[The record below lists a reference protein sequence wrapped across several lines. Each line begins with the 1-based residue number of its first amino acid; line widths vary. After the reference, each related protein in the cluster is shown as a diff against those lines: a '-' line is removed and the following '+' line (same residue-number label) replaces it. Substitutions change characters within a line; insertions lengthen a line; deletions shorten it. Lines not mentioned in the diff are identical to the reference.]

1 MEKLIKIIIILFIII
16 VVLICG
22 VLYLLKKNDNSSEN
36 EASPNINS
44 EDFEITS
51 SNELKEVESTNVVL
65 NVKQCIQY
73 YIDYINDNNYE
84 AIMKVLDENYIKV
97 NDITEESIEGKSS
110 KFIKSR
116 YFIDKTYEKD
126 VTVNQI
132 IYFIYGRLVNSETYE
147 DIDNVNFTVI
157 IDSENQAFSVIPE
170 VIENSN
176 FNYNLNIKYDN
187 DDYYNEYT
195 TKIFRIVKF

>member
-1 MEKLIKIIIILFIII
+1 MENIIKIIFIFFIII
-16 VVLICG
+16 VLLICG
-22 VLYLLKKNDNSSEN
+22 VLYLLKKNDNSGEN
-36 EASPNINS
+36 EVSSNINS

-51 SNELKEVESTNVVL
+51 SNELKEVESTNVVF

-84 AIMKVLDENYIKV
+84 AIMKVLDENYIKTK
-97 NDITEESIEGKSS
+97 DITEESIKDKSY
-110 KFIKSR
+110 KFIKSN

-147 DIDNVNFTVI
+147 YIDNVNFTVI
-157 IDSENQAFSVIPE
+157 IYI
-170 VIENSN
+170 
-176 FNYNLNIKYDN
+176 
-187 DDYYNEYT
+187 
-195 TKIFRIVKF
+195 

>member
-116 YFIDKTYEKD
+116 YLFQYDKGK
-126 VTVNQI
+126 N
-132 IYFIYGRLVNSETYE
+132 
-147 DIDNVNFTVI
+147 
-157 IDSENQAFSVIPE
+157 
-170 VIENSN
+170 
-176 FNYNLNIKYDN
+176 
-187 DDYYNEYT
+187 
-195 TKIFRIVKF
+195 